1 MAYTITTRS
10 AKEKAAILLIALGK
24 EASAKVF
31 QQLSDDEI
39 EQLTLEIANIR
50 KIDTKTQGEVVK
62 EFHEAYQAQ
71 NYIMDGGIDYALEIL
86 NKAIGQ
92 QRAYELIGKLTSTLQ
107 VRPFDFARRLD
118 PSQLLNI
125 IQHEQPQT
133 IALIL
138 SYLDSRQAA
147 PILSALPTDIQAPV
161 IAKIARMGKTS
172 PEHIK
177 EVERVLEKKLSTLGV
192 SDYTKVGGIGIAVD
206 ILNAID
212 RGSERYILESLDAQN
227 HDLADEIKSKM
238 CLIDD
243 IVKLNR
249 GSMQRVLKEVD
260 NDDLVLAL
268 KGVKEPVQEFIF
280 ENISKRMQE
289 MIKEE
294 MEIKGPVRIRDAEEA
309 QQKIVNI
316 IRRLEEAGEVVIAR
330 GQEEQLIG

>member
-1 MAYTITTRS
+1 MAYAIATRS
-10 AKEKAAILLIALGK
+10 SREKAAILLIALGK
-24 EASAKVF
+24 EKSAKVF
-31 QQLSDDEI
+31 QQLNDEEI
-39 EQLTLEIANIR
+39 EQLTLEIANVR
-50 KIDTKTQGEVVK
+50 KIDNKTQCDVIK
-62 EFHEAYQAQ
+62 EFHEAYIAQ
-71 NYIMDGGIDYALEIL
+71 NYIMDGGIDYAMEIL

-138 SYLDSRQAA
+138 SYLESRQAA
-147 PILSALPTDIQAPV
+147 PILSALPPEIQASV
-161 IAKIARMGKTS
+161 VARIARMGKTS

-192 SDYTKVGGIGIAVD
+192 SDYTKVGGINTAVD

-212 RGSERYILESLDAQN
+212 RGSERFILESLGAQN
-227 HDLADEIKSKM
+227 RELADEIMSKM
-238 CLIDD
+238 FLFED
-243 IVKLNR
+243 IIKLNR
-249 GSMQRVLKEVD
+249 VSMQRVLKEVA

-268 KGVKEPVQEFIF
+268 KGVKPQVQDFIF

-289 MIKEE
+289 MIREE
-294 MEIKGPVRIRDAEEA
+294 MEIRGQVRIRDAEEA
-309 QQKIVNI
+309 QQKIVSI